1 MIVRLVAIAAALP
14 TLLLG
19 AYGLSASFAPDLGL
33 HEPLEP
39 WARLLL
45 QRLGAGALLET
56 LKAAIPS
63 GAAAAAGV
71 CLLWI
76 GLAPAGGLNA
86 RSRSAP
92 REERVERRGPRPV
105 SAPVVAPTERAARKL
120 DKRAAGLARKGQV
133 VEAADLCREGGL
145 PDAAARYYLQAG
157 EIGRAAEIRR
167 DQNRFVEAAEL
178 YVQAG
183 QFDAAGTLYAS
194 QNAYERAADCYRK
207 GGRMSVAAE
216 MYEKAHRY
224 LLAGECYLRC
234 EFHRHAAQAFVKVQ
248 DWAKAAQALE
258 RAIAEE
264 VGKTG
269 AGQDRNR
276 DKELKK
282 LVLQAG
288 KLHEEAGDLE
298 AATRVL
304 EQGECW
310 SAAGEV
316 AVRHGRHA
324 KAADCFQRAGNVPK
338 AAEALRAAGEDAAAA
353 QILGEYLRDKGN
365 DEEAARLLVEAGDF
379 GSAGDLYRKLDD
391 LKLAGECY
399 ERTGDYVQA
408 AEMFRSATDWAR
420 AAANY
425 ERTQQYQEAA
435 ECIAQIGD
443 PAKEGEL
450 LARSG
455 MTFAAA
461 QAYVRAGQDDEAIK
475 LLQQVGAES
484 NDFAQAS
491 ALLGQIFSRKGKH
504 TLALKKLRQAIGNA
518 ELDARNID
526 LFYALA
532 LAHEAAGQAREA
544 VDLYEKILTA
554 DYHYRDVEKRLEA
567 ARAVSASQA
576 ATAAAEA
583 PSAPELVAAA
593 PTGRP
598 GRYHVLEELG
608 RGGMG
613 IVYKAQDTVLDRSVA
628 FKVLPDSLR
637 DNPQAL
643 KNFLREA
650 KSAAKLNHPNIVTVF
665 DAGEQDGRFY
675 IAMEYVDGT
684 TLKEILKRR
693 GQIGA
698 TGVVHVGLQMCEAL
712 QYAHAQKVV
721 HRDIKTA
728 NTMWTRDKKA
738 KIMDFGL
745 AKVVEEVRNHTTLV
759 SGTPYYM
766 SPEQT
771 LGKNVDH
778 RTDLYSLGVTLF
790 ELATGKLPFREGNV
804 PYHHVHTPAPDPR
817 AQNPTLSEGLALTIL
832 HCLKKDLEERPQSA
846 AEVAIA
852 LRQALGAAGGA
863 QSRAQ

>member
-1 MIVRLVAIAAALP
+1 MIVRLLAIAAALP

-19 AYGLSASFAPDLGL
+19 VFGLSATYAPGLGL
-33 HEPLEP
+33 HETLEP
-39 WARLLL
+39 WARVLLHW
-45 QRLGAGALLET
+45 LGLAAHLEA

-63 GAAAAAGV
+63 GAAAAAGAS
-71 CLLWI
+71 LLWI
-76 GLAPAGGLNA
+76 GLVPGGGRGRA
-86 RSRSAP
+86 RSSRREP
-92 REERVERRGPRPV
+92 RVDRRGPRPI
-105 SAPVVAPTERAARKL
+105 SAPVVPPTERAARRL
-120 DKRAAGLARKGQV
+120 EKRAGGLARKGQV
-133 VEAADLCREGGL
+133 AEAAELCRDSGL
-145 PDAAARYYLQAG
+145 PDAAVRYYLDAG
-157 EIGRAAEIRR
+157 DVAKAAEIRR
-167 DQNRFVEAAEL
+167 DQNRFGEAAEL

-194 QNAYERAADCYRK
+194 QNQYEKAADCYRK

-224 LLAGECYLRC
+224 LLAGECYMRC

-248 DWAKAAQALE
+248 DWAKAAAALE

-264 VGKTG
+264 VGKPG

-304 EQGECW
+304 EHGECW
-310 SAAGEV
+310 SAAGDV
-316 AVRHGRHA
+316 AMRHGRHT

-365 DEEAARLLVEAGDF
+365 DEEAARLLVEAGDY
-379 GSAGDLYRKLDD
+379 GSAGDLYRKLGDP
-391 LKLAGECY
+391 KLAGECY

-408 AEMFRSATDWAR
+408 AEMFRGATDWAR

-435 ECIAQIGD
+435 ECIAQLGD

-455 MTFAAA
+455 LTFAAA
-461 QAYVRAGQDDEAIK
+461 QAFVRAGQDDEAIK
-475 LLQQVGAES
+475 LLQQVGGES
-484 NDFAQAS
+484 SDFAQAS

-526 LFYALA
+526 VFYELA
-532 LAHEAAGQAREA
+532 KVHEAAGQAREA

-567 ARAVSASQA
+567 ARAASATQA
-576 ATAAAEA
+576 AAQAAEA
-583 PSAPELVAAA
+583 PSTPELAAA

-598 GRYHVLEELG
+598 GRYRVLEELG

-613 IVYKAQDTVLDRSVA
+613 IVYKAQDTVLDRTVA

-643 KNFLREA
+643 RNFLREA

-693 GQIGA
+693 AQISA

-817 AQNPTLSEGLALTIL
+817 ALCPQLSEALALAIL
-832 HCLKKDLEERPQSA
+832 HCLAKDVEQRPQSA
-846 AEVAIA
+846 AEVASA
-852 LRQALGAAGGA
+852 LRQ
-863 QSRAQ
+863 SV

>member
-1 MIVRLVAIAAALP
+1 MIVRLVAIAAAVP

-19 AYGLSASFAPDLGL
+19 AFGLSATFAPGLGL
-33 HEPLEP
+33 HEQLEP
-39 WARLLL
+39 WTRVLLHW
-45 QRLGAGALLET
+45 LGMGAHLEA
-56 LKAAIPS
+56 LKSAIPS
-63 GAAAAAGV
+63 GVATAAGAS
-71 CLLWI
+71 LLWI
-76 GLAPAGGLNA
+76 GFSAGGSRKARA
-86 RSRSAP
+86 RSP
-92 REERVERRGPRPV
+92 RKEERVDRRGPRPI
-105 SAPVVAPTERAARKL
+105 SAPLVPPTERAARKL
-120 DKRAAGLARKGQV
+120 EKRAAALARKGQV
-133 VEAADLCREGGL
+133 AEAAELCRESGL
-145 PDAAARYYLQAG
+145 PDAAVRYYLEAG
-157 EIGRAAEIRR
+157 EIARAAEIRR
-167 DQNRFVEAAEL
+167 DQNRFGEAAEL

-194 QNAYERAADCYRK
+194 QNSYERAADCYRK

-224 LLAGECYLRC
+224 LLAGECYMRC
-234 EFHRHAAQAFVKVQ
+234 EFYRHAAQAFVKVQ
-248 DWAKAAQALE
+248 DWAKAAAALE

-264 VGKTG
+264 VNKTG

-310 SAAGEV
+310 SAAGDV
-316 AVRHGRHA
+316 AMRHGRPA

-365 DEEAARLLVEAGDF
+365 EEEAARLLVEAGDY
-379 GSAGDLYRKLDD
+379 GSAGDLYRKLGDP
-391 LKLAGECY
+391 KLAGECY

-408 AEMFRSATDWAR
+408 AEMFRSATDWGR

-435 ECIAQIGD
+435 ECIAQLGD

-484 NDFAQAS
+484 GDFAQAS

-518 ELDARNID
+518 ELDGRNID
-526 LFYALA
+526 LFYELA
-532 LAHEAAGQAREA
+532 KVHEAAGQAREA

-567 ARAVSASQA
+567 ARAASATQA
-576 ATAAAEA
+576 ATQAAEA
-583 PSAPELVAAA
+583 PSTPELVAA

-598 GRYHVLEELG
+598 GRYRVLEELG

-613 IVYKAQDTVLDRSVA
+613 IVYKAQDTVLDRTVA

-790 ELATGKLPFREGNV
+790 ELATGKLPFRDGNV

-817 AQNPTLSEGLALTIL
+817 TLNPNLCEGLALAIL
-832 HCLKKDLEERPQSA
+832 HCLAKDLEQRPQSA
-846 AEVAIA
+846 AEVANA
-852 LRQALGAAGGA
+852 LRQSVGA
-863 QSRAQ
+863 

>member
-1 MIVRLVAIAAALP
+1 M
-14 TLLLG
+14 LG
-19 AYGLSASFAPDLGL
+19 AFGLSAAYAPGLGIQDQ
-33 HEPLEP
+33 LEP
-39 WARLLL
+39 WVRVLLHWV
-45 QRLGAGALLET
+45 GMVGITGSLET
-56 LKAAIPS
+56 LRGVVPS
-63 GAAAAAGV
+63 GAAAAAGA

-76 GLAPAGGLNA
+76 GLSPGS
-86 RSRSAP
+86 RSRLHAEP
-92 REERVERRGPRPV
+92 RRSERVDRRGPRPLT
-105 SAPVVAPTERAARKL
+105 APLVAPSERAARKL
-120 DKRAAGLARKGQV
+120 EKRASALARKGQV
-133 VEAADLCREGGL
+133 VEAAELCRDSGL
-145 PDAAARYYLQAG
+145 PDAAVRYFHQAG
-157 EIGRAAEIRR
+157 DPARAAEVRR
-167 DQNRFVEAAEL
+167 DQNRFGEAAEL
-178 YVQAG
+178 YIEAG

-194 QNAYERAADCYRK
+194 QNEYERAADCYRK

-224 LLAGECYLRC
+224 LLAGECYMRC

-269 AGQDRNR
+269 AGQDRNK

-316 AVRHGRHA
+316 ALRHGRA
-324 KAADCFQRAGNVPK
+324 DKAADCFQRAGNIPK

-353 QILGEYLRDKGN
+353 QILGEYLREKGN
-365 DEEAARLLVEAGDF
+365 DEEAARLLVEAGDY

-391 LKLAGECY
+391 PKLAGECY
-399 ERTGDYVQA
+399 ERTGDYAQA
-408 AEMFRSATDWAR
+408 AEMFRIATDWGR

-435 ECIAQIGD
+435 ECIAKLGD
-443 PAKEGEL
+443 PAKEAEL

-455 MTFAAA
+455 MLLAAA
-461 QAYVRAGQDDEAIK
+461 QAHVRAGQDDEAIK
-475 LLQQVGAES
+475 LLQQVGTEAS
-484 NDFAQAS
+484 DFAEAS
-491 ALLGQIFSRKGKH
+491 ALLGQIFGRKGKH
-504 TLALKKLRQAIGNA
+504 SLALKKLRQAIGSA
-518 ELDARNID
+518 DLDGRNID

-532 LAHEAAGQAREA
+532 MAHEAAGQAREA
-544 VDLYEKILTA
+544 VEVYEKILTA

-567 ARAVSASQA
+567 ARMAASVA
-576 ATAAAEA
+576 PASTAGDV
-583 PSAPELVAAA
+583 PSAPEMAAT
-593 PTGRP
+593 PTARP
-598 GRYHVLEELG
+598 GRYRVLAELG

-613 IVYKAQDTVLDRSVA
+613 IVYKAQDTVLDRPVA
-628 FKVLPDSLR
+628 FKVLPDALR

-684 TLKEILKRR
+684 NLKEILKRR
-693 GQIGA
+693 GQISA

-712 QYAHAQKVV
+712 SYAHAQKVV

-790 ELATGKLPFREGNV
+790 ELATGQLPFREGNV
-804 PYHHVHTPAPDPR
+804 PYHHVHTPPPDPR
-817 AQNPTLSEGLALTIL
+817 ALAPHVSEGLARAIL
-832 HCLKKDLEERPQSA
+832 HCLQKELEQRPQSA
-846 AEVAIA
+846 AEVAGA
-852 LRQALGAAGGA
+852 LRQALGASAA
-863 QSRAQ
+863 

>member
-1 MIVRLVAIAAALP
+1 MIIRLVAIAAALP

-19 AYGLSASFAPDLGL
+19 AFGLSALYAPGLGV
-33 HEPLEP
+33 HEHLEP
-39 WARLLL
+39 WARMLLHV
-45 QRLGAGALLET
+45 LGAGALLDT
-56 LKAAIPS
+56 LRSAVPS

-71 CLLWI
+71 SLLWI
-76 GLAPAGGLNA
+76 GLSPGSAAKVHA
-86 RSRSAP
+86 RSSRKT
-92 REERVERRGPRPV
+92 ERVDRRGPRPI
-105 SAPVVAPTERAARKL
+105 SAAVLEPNERAARKL
-120 DKRAAGLARKGQV
+120 EKKATALAKKGQV
-133 VEAADLCREGGL
+133 AEAAELCRESGL
-145 PDAAARYYLQAG
+145 PDAAVRYHLQAG
-157 EIGRAAEIRR
+157 EPGRAAEIRR
-167 DQNRFVEAAEL
+167 DQNRFGEAAEL
-178 YVQAG
+178 YLQAG

-194 QNAYERAADCYRK
+194 QNEYERAADSYRK

-234 EFHRHAAQAFVKVQ
+234 EFYRHAAQSFVKVQ

-264 VGKTG
+264 VNKTG
-269 AGQDRNR
+269 AGQDRNK

-304 EQGECW
+304 EHGECW

-316 AVRHGRHA
+316 ASRHGRHD
-324 KAADCFQRAGNVPK
+324 KAADCFQRAGNIPK
-338 AAEALRAAGEDAAAA
+338 AAEALRAAGEHAAAA

-365 DEEAARLLVEAGDF
+365 DDEASRLLVEAGDY
-379 GSAGDLYRKLDD
+379 GSAGDLYRKLGDP
-391 LKLAGECY
+391 KLAGECY
-399 ERTGDYVQA
+399 ERAGDYVQA
-408 AEMFRSATDWAR
+408 AEMFRAATDWAR

-425 ERTQQYQEAA
+425 ERTQQYGDAA
-435 ECIAQIGD
+435 ECIAQLGD
-443 PAKEGEL
+443 PAKEAEL

-455 MTFAAA
+455 MPLQAARA
-461 QAYVRAGQDDEAIK
+461 FVRAGQDDEAIK
-475 LLQQVGAES
+475 LLQQVGSES
-484 NDFAQAS
+484 NDFAEAS
-491 ALLGQIFSRKGKH
+491 SLLGQIFSRKGKH

-518 ELDARNID
+518 ELDGRNID

-532 LAHEAAGQAREA
+532 TVHEAAGQAREA

-567 ARAVSASQA
+567 ARAASGSKA
-576 ATAAAEA
+576 VAAAAAPEA
-583 PSAPELVAAA
+583 PSTPEMVAA
-593 PTGRP
+593 PTTRP
-598 GRYHVLEELG
+598 GRYKVVAELG

-613 IVYKAQDTVLDRSVA
+613 IVYKAQDTVLDRAVA
-628 FKVLPDSLR
+628 FKVLPDALR

-684 TLKEILKRR
+684 TLKEILRRR
-693 GQIGA
+693 GQISA
-698 TGVVHVGLQMCEAL
+698 TGVVHVGLQMCEGL
-712 QYAHAQKVV
+712 HYAHAQKVV

-790 ELATGKLPFREGNV
+790 ELATGQLPFRDGNV

-817 AQNPTLSEGLALTIL
+817 AHSANLSDGLARVIL
-832 HCLKKDLEERPQSA
+832 HCLQKEPEQRPQSA
-846 AEVAIA
+846 ADVAGA
-852 LRQALGAAGGA
+852 LRQALG
-863 QSRAQ
+863 Q

>member
-1 MIVRLVAIAAALP
+1 MIVRFVAISAALP
-14 TLLLG
+14 AL
-19 AYGLSASFAPDLGL
+19 AAGLFGLAANLAPGLGL
-33 HEPLEP
+33 DKVLEP
-39 WARLLL
+39 WVRLALQLARASAYLDTL
-45 QRLGAGALLET
+45 RELGPAGAIT
-56 LKAAIPS
+56 
-63 GAAAAAGV
+63 AAGA

-76 GLAPAGGLNA
+76 GLAPG
-86 RSRSAP
+86 S
-92 REERVERRGPRPV
+92 RRGKAR
-105 SAPVVAPTERAARKL
+105 APARAARGERGRPATAPAAAPSERSARKIE
-120 DKRAAGLARKGQV
+120 KRADGLARKGRA
-133 VEAADLCREGGL
+133 VEAAELCRDSGL
-145 PDAAARYYLQAG
+145 PDAAVRFYLQAS
-157 EIGRAAEIRR
+157 EPAKAAEIRR
-167 DQNRFVEAAEL
+167 DQNRFPEAAEL
-178 YVQAG
+178 YLQAG

-194 QNAYERAADCYRK
+194 QNDYERAADCYRK

-224 LLAGECYLRC
+224 LLAGECYMRC

-258 RAIAEE
+258 LAIVEE
-264 VGKTG
+264 VGKTN

-276 DKELKK
+276 ERELKK

-316 AVRHGRHA
+316 ALRHGRHK
-324 KAADCFQRAGNVPK
+324 KAADCFERAGNIPK

-365 DEEAARLLVEAGDF
+365 DDEAARLLVEAGDF
-379 GSAGDLYRKLDD
+379 GSAGDLYRRLEDP
-391 LKLAGECY
+391 KLAGECY
-399 ERTGDYVQA
+399 ERAGDYVQA
-408 AEMFRSATDWAR
+408 AEMFRVATDWPR

-425 ERTQQYQEAA
+425 ERIQQYADAA
-435 ECIAQIGD
+435 ECMSQVGDAAQQ
-443 PAKEGEL
+443 AQL
-450 LARSG
+450 LARAG
-455 MTFAAA
+455 LPLPAA
-461 QAYVRAGQDDEAIK
+461 QAYLRAGSDDEAIK
-475 LLQQVGAES
+475 GLQLVPS
-484 NDFAQAS
+484 DSHDFSEAS

-504 TLALKKLRQAIGNA
+504 SLAIKKLHQAIGGG
-518 ELDARNID
+518 ELDPRNID

-532 LAHEAAGQAREA
+532 TAHEAAGQARDA
-544 VDLYEKILTA
+544 VELYEKILTA
-554 DYHYRDVEKRLEA
+554 DYHYRDVEARLEA
-567 ARAVSASQA
+567 ARAASASQA
-576 ATAAAEA
+576 VSAAPEA
-583 PSAPELVAAA
+583 PSLSEAA
-593 PTGRP
+593 PAPVSRP
-598 GRYHVLEELG
+598 GRYRILSELG

-613 IVYKAQDTVLDRSVA
+613 IVYKAHDTVLERPVA
-628 FKVLPDSLR
+628 FKVLPDALR

-643 KNFLREA
+643 ENFLREA

-693 GQIGA
+693 GQVSA
-698 TGVVHVGLQMCEAL
+698 TGVVHVGLQLCEAL
-712 QYAHAQKVV
+712 QYAHLQKVV
-721 HRDIKTA
+721 HRDMKNA
-728 NTMWTRDKKA
+728 NAMWTREKKA

-778 RTDLYSLGVTLF
+778 RTDLYSLGVMLF
-790 ELATGKLPFREGNV
+790 ELATGKLPFRDGNV
-804 PYHHVHTPAPDPR
+804 PYHHVHSPAPDPR
-817 AQNPTLSEGLALTIL
+817 SLVENLPERLALAIL
-832 HCLKKDLEERPQSA
+832 RCLHKDPQQRPQSA
-846 AEVAIA
+846 AELSGELRGALVA
-852 LRQALGAAGGA
+852 
-863 QSRAQ
+863 